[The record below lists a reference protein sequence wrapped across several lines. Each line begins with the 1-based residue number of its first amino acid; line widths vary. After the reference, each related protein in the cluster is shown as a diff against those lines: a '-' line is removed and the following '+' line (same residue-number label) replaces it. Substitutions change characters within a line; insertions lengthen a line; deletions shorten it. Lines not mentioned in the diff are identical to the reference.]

1 MLLDFSNNYYLELVF
16 ILMNLFFK
24 IIPNYRFNKLIDI
37 DINIFSNKDL
47 IIFDIDNT
55 LVFSETTET
64 KKEIILWFKNI
75 NSQYKCIGISNSR
88 TINQRKEKIFNLL
101 GCEIFL
107 SKHKKPFKKLFQE
120 LKDKYKFEN
129 NKVFV
134 VGDRIF
140 TDILFGNLN
149 GASTVLVNPLSN
161 RENILVKII
170 REIERSALFLADFF
184 RYNKKE

>member
-1 MLLDFSNNYYLELVF
+1 MKKGFIKNLLPDYKFSDLT
-16 ILMNLFFK
+16 
-24 IIPNYRFNKLIDI
+24 
-37 DINIFSNKDL
+37 DINVDFFSNKDL

-88 TINQRKEKIFNLL
+88 TISQRKEKIFNLL

-129 NKVFV
+129 DKVFV

-140 TDILFGNLN
+140 IDILFGNLN
-149 GASTVLVNPLSN
+149 GAITVLVNSLSSK
-161 RENILVKII
+161 ENILIKII
-170 REIERSALFLADFF
+170 RKIERFVLFLADFF
-184 RYNKKE
+184 RYNKE